1 MPFHESPDGTRLHYR
16 LAGSGEQG
24 LIFIHGW
31 CGNTEQWEPQA
42 RPFARTHRVLRV
54 DRRGDGRSD
63 APASGYHPRDQAD
76 EMAGLIEALG
86 LRDLVAIGHAGGTP
100 ATLQLSTRHPDLI
113 RANVVIDWGPDMRP
127 VSERRGRVGQLPSED
142 EGYEQNLAERYKGFF
157 GPYAD
162 PDKVQAWAATAART
176 PRHVAMANR
185 VGSSEIS
192 HTALLRRIKQPTLWI
207 NSTPRNMGFLRDLA
221 PHAEQAWVIGA
232 GHFPQLETPEQVNV
246 LLRNFLGRLE
256 RGQVASRS

>member
-1 MPFHESPDGTRLHYR
+1 MPFHESQDGTRIHYR
-16 LAGSGEQG
+16 LAGSGDQG

-31 CGNTEQWEPQA
+31 CGNTEHWEPQA
-42 RPFARTHRVLRV
+42 RAFARTHRVLRV

-86 LRDLVAIGHAGGTP
+86 MRDLVAIGHAGGTP

-113 RANVVIDWGPDMRP
+113 KANVVIDWGPDTRP
-127 VSERRGRVGQLPSED
+127 LRERRGRVGQLPSED

-162 PDKVQAWAATAART
+162 PEKVRGWAATAART

-185 VGSSEIS
+185 VGGSQIS
-192 HTALLRRIKQPTLWI
+192 HTALLRRTKQPTLWI
-207 NSTPRNMGFLRDLA
+207 NSTRPSLRFLRDLL